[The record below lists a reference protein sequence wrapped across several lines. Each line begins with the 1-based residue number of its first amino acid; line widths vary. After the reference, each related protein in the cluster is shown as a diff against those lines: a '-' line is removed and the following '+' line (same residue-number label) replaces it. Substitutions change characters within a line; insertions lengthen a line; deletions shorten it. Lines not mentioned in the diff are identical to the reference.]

1 VALQSITAKNQSWS
15 VAGGTRRCRTSHYTH
30 VITNCIRAPQMAPQ
44 SGPLRHLLAISCHLM
59 HHNCHLTPI
68 NTVILHTIGHDCH
81 LTNHYTVIF
90 QPVTATLHTLR
101 SSILMHTSCTY
112 RLQPTNRKQGHSA
125 LFRDSCSSLQSF
137 LLWTCL
143 IHRLV
148 LYTLVALLYM
158 CGCSVHPWHW
168 AHLGLM
174 KLFGT
179 HEDLIGTRMKL
190 FGTCGLVL
198 YIRGLGHT

>member
-15 VAGGTRRCRTSHYTH
+15 VTGGTRRCRTSHYTH

-68 NTVILHTIGHDCH
+68 KTVILHTIGHGCH

-101 SSILMHTSCTY
+101 SSSHRSRNDARLNDAMCVATILRVCVDVVGASDGGGEFLPQMHAASHTTGMPPTVT
-112 RLQPTNRKQGHSA
+112 LQPMTVILRTILLGPIPVI
-125 LFRDSCSSLQSF
+125 LQPI
-137 LLWTCL
+137 LLSP
-143 IHRLV
+143 
-148 LYTLVALLYM
+148 YN
-158 CGCSVHPWHW
+158 P
-168 AHLGLM
+168 
-174 KLFGT
+174 
-179 HEDLIGTRMKL
+179 
-190 FGTCGLVL
+190 
-198 YIRGLGHT
+198 